1 MAESSRLYNQ
11 TVPRKQMKARVKST
25 GEIIDVRAFM
35 DHDGNTTWLED
46 ATNTEYYPDELAF
59 LPAIIGKMQPIN
71 SNEPFE
77 PESIVALPPLE
88 VSYDPQSMSARFVQ
102 DMHIRMTKEVVEAA
116 LTIATDKQLRTEL
129 KRRAD
134 ARKALKGE
142 ELRCRNCKHCIQGY
156 TTRRAASRGYK
167 TSVCELRPK
176 DKEWRGC
183 FYSTL
188 HSRKA
193 CDMFE
198 LQQNND

>member
-1 MAESSRLYNQ
+1 M
-11 TVPRKQMKARVKST
+11 VRKAKLKYT
-25 GEIIDVRAFM
+25 GEIIDVHVDM
-35 DHDGNTTWLED
+35 DYHGNTTWVD
-46 ATNTEYYPDELAF
+46 AKTNTEYSPSELEFIPDAKEQQSLSLRILSQFSDEELR
-59 LPAIIGKMQPIN
+59 
-71 SNEPFE
+71 E
-77 PESIVALPPLE
+77 
-88 VSYDPQSMSARFVQ
+88 
-102 DMHIRMTKEVVEAA
+102 
-116 LTIATDKQLRTEL
+116 EL

-134 ARKALKGE
+134 DRKALKGE
-142 ELRCRNCKHCIQGY
+142 VMRCRDCRHCIQGY

-198 LQQNND
+198 KK

>member
-1 MAESSRLYNQ
+1 
-11 TVPRKQMKARVKST
+11 MKARVKST

-142 ELRCRNCKHCIQGY
+142 ELRYRNCKHCIQGY

>member
-142 ELRCRNCKHCIQGY
+142 ELRCHNCKHCIQGY

-193 CDMFE
+193 CDKFE
-198 LQQNND
+198 KK